1 LVKLKLKTGRTH
13 QIRVQLKDIGHP
25 IVGDTL
31 YGNESLLIDRQALH
45 CYEMKFKH
53 PITNKELIITC
64 PMPED
69 MKRVI
74 EGR

>member
-1 LVKLKLKTGRTH
+1 
-13 QIRVQLKDIGHP
+13 
-25 IVGDTL
+25 DTL

-53 PITNKELIITC
+53 PITNKELKITC